1 MNKPTCRTGTNQ
13 GVKAVDDVGRG
24 FLLPNI
30 IAVFVRLL
38 DRVNFEAALQI
49 WHVSLDILSGDP
61 DEDSHLCNRYT
72 IEKQFD
78 YTDDQA
84 I

>member
-49 WHVSLDILSGDP
+49 
-61 DEDSHLCNRYT
+61 
-72 IEKQFD
+72 
-78 YTDDQA
+78 
-84 I
+84 